1 MVVQENPHG
10 QGPYPRCSHRERGVV
25 SRDPAETPKARSRG
39 TSVIAIAAAFVIACV
54 ASFLLVAVG
63 FGHRG

>member
-1 MVVQENPHG
+1 MSDE
-10 QGPYPRCSHRERGVV
+10 
-25 SRDPAETPKARSRG
+25 PAETPKARRRG
-39 TSVIAIAAAFVIACV
+39 RAVIVIAAAFVIACV

>member
-1 MVVQENPHG
+1 M
-10 QGPYPRCSHRERGVV
+10 S
-25 SRDPAETPKARSRG
+25 DPAEPVRSEPKARRRG
-39 TSVIAIAAAFVIACV
+39 AATILIALAFVVAGV